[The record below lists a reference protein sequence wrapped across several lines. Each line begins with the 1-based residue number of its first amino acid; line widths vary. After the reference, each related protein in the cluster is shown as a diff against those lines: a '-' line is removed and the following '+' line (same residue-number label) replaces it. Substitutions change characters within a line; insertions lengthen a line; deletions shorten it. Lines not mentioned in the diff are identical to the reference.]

1 MFQNFYPN
9 QQSNINELQNIR
21 DRIDLQLRQAQQF
34 PSQTPQINQTF
45 QLTPNQNLNDL
56 DGKIVNNVDEVKN
69 TFTLKKT
76 LFLDKD
82 TTNLWI
88 KDTSGNIKTYTLTE
102 VIELDEKDKKI
113 LSLQKQIEE
122 LKGVVENAKSDYR
135 NVNEPIENAK
145 PSNISTSITNEE

>member
-34 PSQTPQINQTF
+34 PPQINQTF

-145 PSNISTSITNEE
+145 PSNISTSVTNEE